1 MHHRHTDERR
11 LSVWLFEIKN
21 MERNKTTPRPNWQK
35 IVESQGMYYHTLPS
49 EQPDGKPG
57 DWNTKGGRPYWDE
70 STYYHLTA
78 REVDE
83 IEECTYWLNQYC
95 LQAVDHIIANNLFE
109 KLGVPASHV
118 DWVKRSWDRD
128 EHTIYGRFD
137 LRYDGDEPPKLLE
150 YNADTP
156 TGLLEASVIQ
166 WHWQKDTLEF
176 YDQYNSIHDKLLEI
190 FKTLKNFHDG
200 KFYFAALAQNLED
213 YMTVQYLRDCAMQ
226 AGWDT
231 EYIHIEDIG
240 WHELRK
246 VFTHTNENTIRNIFK
261 LYPWEWMVREQFGEK
276 LLLDT
281 CNWFE
286 APWKTLL
293 SNKGLLVVL
302 HEMFPDSPY
311 ILKALWEPMEGV
323 HVKKPIHGREG
334 ANVAFMKGQ
343 DVIHKT
349 DGPYNGPCIYQETC
363 VLPCFG
369 ETGDNIKTT
378 DLSKTGVFYPVIGS
392 WLINGYAAGIG
403 IREDTQPITSNFS
416 RFVPH
421 VFSK

>member
-1 MHHRHTDERR
+1 
-11 LSVWLFEIKN
+11 
-21 MERNKTTPRPNWQK
+21 MERVKIAPRPNWQK
-35 IVESQGMYYHTLPS
+35 TVESQGMYYHTLPS
-49 EQPDGKPG
+49 EQPEGTPG
-57 DWNTKGGRPYWDE
+57 DWKTEGGRVYWDE

-83 IEECTYWLNQYC
+83 LEECTYWLNQYC
-95 LQAVDHIIANNLFE
+95 LQAVDYVIANDLFE

-118 DWVKRSWDRD
+118 AWVKRSWDRD

-166 WHWQKDTLEF
+166 WYWQKEVLEF

-190 FKTLKNFHDG
+190 FKTLKDYHDG
-200 KFYFAALAQNLED
+200 TFYFSALAENLED
-213 YMTVQYLRDCAMQ
+213 YMTVQYLRDCAIQ
-226 AGWDT
+226 SGWKT
-231 EYIHIEDIG
+231 EYLHIEDIG
-240 WHELRK
+240 WHEMRK
-246 VFTHTNENTIRNIFK
+246 QFTDPNENTIRNIFK
-261 LYPWEWMVREQFGEK
+261 LYPWEWMLREQFAEQ

-311 ILKALWEPMEGV
+311 ILKASWEPMEGA
-323 HVKKPIHGREG
+323 HVSKPIHGREG
-334 ANVAFMKGQ
+334 ANVAFMRGK
-343 DVIHKT
+343 DIIHKN
-349 DGPYNGPCIYQETC
+349 DGPYDGPCIYQETST
-363 VLPCFG
+363 LPCFG
-369 ETGDNIKTT
+369 ESGEIIKSPN
-378 DLSKTGVFYPVIGS
+378 LSMKGVYYPVLGS
-392 WLINGYAAGIG
+392 WLINGWAAGIG